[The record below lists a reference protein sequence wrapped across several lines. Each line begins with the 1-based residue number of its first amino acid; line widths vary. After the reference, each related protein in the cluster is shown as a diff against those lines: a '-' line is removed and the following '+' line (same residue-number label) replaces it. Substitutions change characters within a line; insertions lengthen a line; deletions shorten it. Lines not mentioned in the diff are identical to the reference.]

1 MQYVQNRG
9 DTKAFHTYFTFSP
22 RKMSGL
28 VTPVWAHLPA
38 CTTVL
43 TTLCWCCRTSTHEIA
58 LVVIACVSTNFIL
71 YTAPL
76 GLVSPIVGWDT
87 FRSSASVYGQEIAS
101 QCDRAIGWNVLKVG
115 LFPILAG
122 VRRVKSAG
130 RWEGPRWWCAIVLL
144 VFHLFYFFSIFQS
157 LHLCGLSIT
166 CSFCVQNS
174 SGCVRGMGMSII

>member
-9 DTKAFHTYFTFSP
+9 VQRLFTPISPFHRGRCLSASSCLYY
-22 RKMSGL
+22 
-28 VTPVWAHLPA
+28 
-38 CTTVL
+38 CTVL

>member
-1 MQYVQNRG
+1 MYRTGGIQRL
-9 DTKAFHTYFTFSP
+9 FTPFSP
-22 RKMSGL
+22 FHRGRCLSASSCL
-28 VTPVWAHLPA
+28 YY
-38 CTTVL
+38 CTVL
-43 TTLCWCCRTSTHEIA
+43 TTMCWCCRTSTHEIA